1 MTLVPCS
8 AHLVPGTDVNTLSA
22 HCILAVLT
30 AFEEDDTDDKA
41 LPSAFA
47 ASLPAIAK
55 KINENLGSD
64 RVNITRPSREAKEI
78 LRRIDASL
86 I

>member
-1 MTLVPCS
+1 MRIIHS
-8 AHLVPGTDVNTLSA
+8 SQLVPGSDVNTLST

-30 AFEEDDTDDKA
+30 AYEDDDANDKA
-41 LPSAFA
+41 LPPVFA
-47 ASLPAIAK
+47 ASLPILAK

-64 RVNITRPSREAKEI
+64 RVNITRPSRDAREI
-78 LRRIDASL
+78 LRRIDPTL

>member
-1 MTLVPCS
+1 MVILCS
-8 AHLVPGTDVNTLSA
+8 AHLVPGTDVNTLST
-22 HCILAVLT
+22 HCILAVLREY
-30 AFEEDDTDDKA
+30 EEDDTDNKE
-41 LPSAFA
+41 LPPIFA
-47 ASLPAIAK
+47 ASLPILAK

-78 LRRIDASL
+78 IRRIDASL